1 MSYSVLSG
9 NPERTYL
16 DQLPSELMVDIL
28 SYLSSQDLLSI
39 GDIVMLKNM
48 TWFKLFCVRLNIDK
62 IKFRYIDPKYWSLV
76 IQETDWRTVYLELL
90 KLQDFCNTK
99 NCFFDGKLVAG
110 NIYLS
115 TRPIAIST
123 ELNYIL
129 MLISTPEDFNF
140 EYLWIFSLK
149 KDYATKTIDESG
161 WVSNRLEELK
171 SYYKLILQQDRLSLE
186 NLTPEETGILFL
198 IFISYFYSFD
208 SELPCTTAI
217 PFVKVST
224 MFAVYEY
231 DIVNVKMCYFRRYR
245 WTDSQK
251 KEVVDFIDKAGPEYD
266 ALKKIIDHGLLLEN
280 WK

>member
-1 MSYSVLSG
+1 MS
-9 NPERTYL
+9 YL
-16 DQLPSELMVDIL
+16 DQLPNELIIDIL
-28 SYLSSQDLLSI
+28 SYLSSSDLIII
-39 GDIVMLKNM
+39 GDIIESNVMSKNM
-48 TWFKLFCVRLNIDK
+48 IWFKLFCTHLDIDK
-62 IKFRYIDPKYWSLV
+62 VKFRYIDPKYWSLV
-76 IQETDWRTVYLELL
+76 IKETDWRTVYLELL

-99 NCFFDGKLVAG
+99 NRFFDGEVVVG

-129 MLISTPEDFNF
+129 MLISTLEDFNF

-149 KDYATKTIDESG
+149 KDYATKTIDESN

-171 SYYKLILQQDRLSLE
+171 SYYKLILHQDRLSLE

-217 PFVKVST
+217 LFMKVSA

-231 DIVNVKMCYFRRYR
+231 DIVNVKMCYFRPYK

-251 KEVVDFIDKAGPEYD
+251 KEVIEFVNNSGPEYD
-266 ALKKIIDHGLLLEN
+266 VLRKIIDHGQLLER